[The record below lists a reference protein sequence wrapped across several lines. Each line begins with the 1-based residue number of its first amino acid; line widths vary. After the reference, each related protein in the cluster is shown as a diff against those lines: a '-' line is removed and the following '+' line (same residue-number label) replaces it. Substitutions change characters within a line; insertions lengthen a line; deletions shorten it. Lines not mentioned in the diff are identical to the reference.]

1 MSARRKP
8 REKAARLRFGAYEFM
23 KKGVSRF
30 DLRDPYHLAIAL
42 TWPQFLAALFALYL
56 FVNTVF
62 ATLFWLI
69 PGSVANARSGSFTD
83 VLFFSIE
90 TLATV
95 GYGDMY
101 PATLYGHV
109 VASSEILCGLAF
121 TAILTGLTFVR
132 FSRPRAKLVFA
143 ANPVVATHN
152 GKPTLMLRIGN
163 GRAGLLTDAAAKL
176 NVLLSEVTTEGKL
189 FRSAHELHLER
200 AHIPAFPLS
209 WTLMHVLDERSPL
222 RGFDAAKIIAAD
234 ARVFVTVE
242 ARDPTLATMVHD
254 LRNYAP
260 DDIRFGM
267 RYVDAVTTAED
278 GTPVGD
284 LTRIGALEP
293 DVGERQEQGWT
304 EREDVRE

>member
-1 MSARRKP
+1 
-8 REKAARLRFGAYEFM
+8 
-23 KKGVSRF
+23 
-30 DLRDPYHLAIAL
+30 
-42 TWPQFLAALFALYL
+42 
-56 FVNTVF
+56 
-62 ATLFWLI
+62 
-69 PGSVANARSGSFTD
+69 
-83 VLFFSIE
+83 
-90 TLATV
+90 
-95 GYGDMY
+95 
-101 PATLYGHV
+101 
-109 VASSEILCGLAF
+109 
-121 TAILTGLTFVR
+121 
-132 FSRPRAKLVFA
+132 
-143 ANPVVATHN
+143 VVATHN

-189 FRSAHELHLER
+189 FRSAQELHLER

-260 DDIRFGM
+260 GDIRFGM